1 MKLTRLH
8 FSAAT
13 LAALT
18 AVSLS
23 TGVASAQ
30 NLKTQKFPD
39 GTGQIG
45 VAAGWKLADGG
56 SGGAKLAGP
65 SGAGMALGQI
75 QFVLAHNF
83 DRMTLTPGVN
93 PEVPRVHLN
102 DPVVATMEM
111 LNLLQRVGGLKSVKI
126 KAVERVPGFGMPA
139 AFLRYSATVQGK
151 PMEFYGL
158 YLLAQTDQQ
167 SGSYF
172 YSVLMAPPGVFAKQL
187 PVMNAM
193 WKSWSLSPKAV
204 YERLDT
210 AAKIIGE
217 VDIPSHLDGGM
228 QKRRLDALKAARNF
242 QALIRDDK

>member
-1 MKLTRLH
+1 MSL
-8 FSAAT
+8 
-13 LAALT
+13 
-18 AVSLS
+18 AVSVVTLFLA
-23 TGVASAQ
+23 GMAYAQ
-30 NLKTQKFPD
+30 NLKIQKFPD

-45 VAAGWKLADGG
+45 VATGWKLADGG

-102 DPVVATMEM
+102 DPVVATVEM

-126 KAVERVPGFGMPA
+126 KAVERAPGFGMPA
-139 AFLRYSATVQGK
+139 AFLRYSATLQGK

-167 SGSYF
+167 SGMYY

-187 PVMNAM
+187 PIMNAM

-204 YERLDT
+204 HDRLDT
-210 AAKIIGE
+210 ASKIIGE
-217 VDIPSHLDGGM
+217 VDVPSNLDGGM
-228 QKRRLDALKAARNF
+228 QKRRLDALKSARNF
-242 QALIRDDK
+242 QALIRDDKN